1 MRSPNTISNAR
12 EKRSSPP
19 AVLRRYPVG
28 DGEEGWREADRV
40 DHDEQRHERGDGEF
54 DRHGT
59 A

>member
-1 MRSPNTISNAR
+1 
-12 EKRSSPP
+12 
-19 AVLRRYPVG
+19 VLRRYPVG